1 MKWGRKKK
9 QTVETVLY
17 TLPAIILVVVMI
29 YIPFVMSGYYSLTE
43 WNGISKDPVFIGLK
57 NFQTLF
63 SKGSD
68 FAKSLIFTAKYT
80 VLFMT
85 IANVFALMLA
95 VILVKKLK
103 TANILRGIF
112 FIPYIMSMT
121 IVGFI
126 WKFIFSQGFAKLF
139 EMTGMEFLNLSWLGN
154 PKLAFYSVV
163 FVGIW
168 QSVGFYVVLYIA
180 GLQAIPNDVMEAAVV
195 DGANG
200 PEKFFKVTLPL
211 LGPSITTC
219 VFMSLTNSLKVFD
232 IILALTKGGP
242 GASTYSV
249 TLDIYRE
256 AFQNNNYG
264 LGSAKSLIFFLI
276 ILVLTQLVLKGFRSK
291 EVAI

>member
-1 MKWGRKKK
+1 MLHKKKNERSTVMKWGRKKK

-80 VLFMT
+80 VLFMI

-126 WKFIFSQGFAKLF
+126 WKFIFS
-139 EMTGMEFLNLSWLGN
+139 
-154 PKLAFYSVV
+154 
-163 FVGIW
+163 
-168 QSVGFYVVLYIA
+168 
-180 GLQAIPNDVMEAAVV
+180 
-195 DGANG
+195 
-200 PEKFFKVTLPL
+200 
-211 LGPSITTC
+211 
-219 VFMSLTNSLKVFD
+219 
-232 IILALTKGGP
+232 
-242 GASTYSV
+242 
-249 TLDIYRE
+249 
-256 AFQNNNYG
+256 
-264 LGSAKSLIFFLI
+264 
-276 ILVLTQLVLKGFRSK
+276 
-291 EVAI
+291 

>member
-9 QTVETVLY
+9 QNVETVLY

-29 YIPFVMSGYYSLTE
+29 YIPFVMSGFYSLTE

-68 FAKSLIFTAKYT
+68 FAQSLIFTVKYT
-80 VLFMT
+80 VLFMI
-85 IANVFALMLA
+85 IANVFALLLA

-103 TANILRGIF
+103 TANILRGVF

-139 EMTGMEFLNLSWLGN
+139 EMTGMEFLNLSWLGD

-168 QSVGFYVVLYIA
+168 QSVGFYIVLYIA
-180 GLQAIPNDVMEAAVV
+180 GLQAIPRDVLEAAIV

-200 PEKFFKVTLPL
+200 PAKFFRVTLPL
-211 LGPSITTC
+211 LGPSVTTC

-264 LGSAKSLIFFLI
+264 LGSAKSLLFFLI
-276 ILVLTQLVLKGFRSK
+276 ILVLTQLVLKGFRGK
-291 EVAI
+291 EVDI